1 MAYLVTSISGT
12 RLSTCRRP
20 HPLPAARSRALTAS
34 SWRGLTRSMRTAAP
48 DLVSTRILKDVRYS
62 VRTRISRLP
71 WYLELARRGRHRD
84 EAVDEE
90 TVVVIDGFPR
100 SANTFA
106 SIAFQVAQER
116 PVKIAHHL
124 HSVANIVAGIEGDI
138 PVLALIRHPC
148 DTVVSEVLR
157 EEPVSIRTVLA
168 AYCRF
173 YEALAPYVERL
184 VVGRF
189 EQATTE
195 FGSLIHRINDRFGTS
210 FGLFDHTKENVALVF
225 RLIDHRET
233 DQAKMVD
240 QYLSGRVTLDIVMAG
255 LAPEGVE
262 SVSTGIRENAVPRP
276 AAGRAGTKALL
287 ESQLMDERFAALRE
301 RADQAYRRVAESAG

>member
-1 MAYLVTSISGT
+1 
-12 RLSTCRRP
+12 
-20 HPLPAARSRALTAS
+20 
-34 SWRGLTRSMRTAAP
+34 LTRPVRT
-48 DLVSTRILKDVRYS
+48 DVSELVWTRILKDVRYS

-71 WYLELARRGRHRD
+71 WYVELARRGRHRD
-84 EAVDEE
+84 EAVDDE

-124 HSVANIVAGIEGDI
+124 HSVANIVAGIDRCI
-138 PVLALIRHPC
+138 PVLALIRPPR
-148 DTVVSEVLR
+148 DTVVSEVQR
-157 EEPVSIRTVLA
+157 EQPVSIRTVLV

-173 YEALAPYVERL
+173 YEALAPFVDRL

-195 FGSLIHRINDRFGTS
+195 FGSIIRRINDRFGTS
-210 FGLFDHTKENVALVF
+210 FGVFDHTKENVALVF
-225 RLIDHRET
+225 RLIDDRET
-233 DQAKMVD
+233 DQAKKLVD

-255 LAPEGVE
+255 LNRDGVQDAPI
-262 SVSTGIRENAVPRP
+262 GILENAVPRP
-276 AAGRAGTKALL
+276 AAGRAATKALL
-287 ESQLMDERFAALRE
+287 ESQLMDDRFAALRE
-301 RADQAYRRVAESAG
+301 RADRAYQGVAGSVRR